1 MLVAERRD
9 LLLRRLER
17 DGKLVARDLAAELGV
32 SEDSVRRDL
41 RDLASAGLCLRT
53 SSMTPSSK

>member
-9 LLLRRLER
+9 LLITRLGR
-17 DGKLVARDLAAELGV
+17 DGKLVARDLAAEFGV

-41 RDLASAGLCLRT
+41 RGDGR
-53 SSMTPSSK
+53 